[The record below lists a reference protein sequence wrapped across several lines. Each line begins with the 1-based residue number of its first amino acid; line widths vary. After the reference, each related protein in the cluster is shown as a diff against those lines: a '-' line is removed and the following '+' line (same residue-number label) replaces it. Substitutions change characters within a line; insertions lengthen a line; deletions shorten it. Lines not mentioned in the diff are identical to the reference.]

1 MNVSLTGGVTGLWG
15 PGSSVGEGSLFCSLY
30 LMGKH
35 MLLQESKDFFF
46 LGFSFLL
53 ELCDNHTHPCVVF
66 MEYLSVSKFGFYKYC
81 IFLTFDYTNTTCQS
95 LVMR

>member
-35 MLLQESKDFFF
+35 MLLLESKDFFF
-46 LGFSFLL
+46 LGVLFSIGTMRQPHASMCCF
-53 ELCDNHTHPCVVF
+53 HGVF
-66 MEYLSVSKFGFYKYC
+66 IS
-81 IFLTFDYTNTTCQS
+81 
-95 LVMR
+95 